1 MFKKWLDENMT
12 MSDVLII
19 VIVLAGLVAA
29 LVGLKEFFGASIG
42 AATTYITKDRSKR
55 TQEQE
60 ERTKVIEQ
68 TIKEERSVNDAE
80 IQKRI
85 DKALAVVQHS
95 DLDELVDAANKRLS
109 GSTEK

>member
-60 ERTKVIEQ
+60 ERTKVIEKA
-68 TIKEERSVNDAE
+68 IHEERSVNDE
-80 IQKRI
+80 EVQKRV
-85 DKALAVVQHS
+85 DQALAAVQYS

-109 GSTEK
+109 ASTEK

>member
-19 VIVLAGLVAA
+19 IIVLAGLVAA

-60 ERTKVIEQ
+60 ERTKVIEKA
-68 TIKEERSVNDAE
+68 IHEERSVNDAE
-80 IQKRI
+80 VQKRV
-85 DKALAVVQHS
+85 DQALAVVQHS

>member
-1 MFKKWLDENMT
+1 

-19 VIVLAGLVAA
+19 VIILAGLVAA

-95 DLDELVDAANKRLS
+95 DLDELVDAANARIRR
-109 GSTEK
+109 STEK

>member
-1 MFKKWLDENMT
+1 MLKKWLDENMT

-29 LVGLKEFFGASIG
+29 LLGLKEFFGASIG

-60 ERTKVIEQ
+60 ERTKVIEH
-68 TIKEERSVNDAE
+68 TIKEERSVNDEA

-95 DLDELVDAANKRLS
+95 DLDDLVDAANARLR

>member
-1 MFKKWLDENMT
+1 MFTKWLDENMT

-19 VIVLAGLVAA
+19 VIILAGLVAA

-60 ERTKVIEQ
+60 ERTKVIEKA
-68 TIKEERSVNDAE
+68 IHEERSVNDAE
-80 IQKRI
+80 VQKRV
-85 DKALAVVQHS
+85 DQALAVVQHS
-95 DLDELVDAANKRLS
+95 DLDELVDAANKRL
-109 GSTEK
+109 GASTEK

>member
-19 VIVLAGLVAA
+19 VIILAGLVAA
-29 LVGLKEFFGASIG
+29 MVGLKEFLGASIG

-85 DKALAVVQHS
+85 DKALAVVQPS

>member
-19 VIVLAGLVAA
+19 IIVLAGLVAA

-85 DKALAVVQHS
+85 NKALAVVQHS
-95 DLDELVDAANKRLS
+95 DLDELVDAANERLS

>member
-19 VIVLAGLVAA
+19 VIILAGLVAA

-95 DLDELVDAANKRLS
+95 DLDELVDAANARIRR
-109 GSTEK
+109 STEK

>member
-19 VIVLAGLVAA
+19 VIILAGLVAA

-55 TQEQE
+55 THEQE

-95 DLDELVDAANKRLS
+95 DLDELVDAANARIRT
-109 GSTEK
+109 STEK